1 VPGNNVAPHAGTTFA
16 FSLLLQPFAF
26 SLLPLAFALHQ
37 TASTTTLTASLT
49 RRQRQV
55 LDYLERFIAER
66 GYSPS
71 LTEICQ
77 GLGLS
82 SIATAHVH
90 LRNLESKKMLRRAWN
105 HSRSIELTPAAARAS
120 GTPAPP
126 GTAAAARPG
135 LVELP
140 LLGFVAAGSP
150 IEAIETP
157 ETIEVPQEFVR
168 GRETFVLRVRGDSMI
183 GDQIRDGD
191 LVIVERRDTA
201 DNGETVVALVGG
213 RDATVKRFFREPG
226 DKVRLEPSN
235 PAMQPI
241 TLDAADCSIQGVV
254 IGLLRKY

>member
-1 VPGNNVAPHAGTTFA
+1 MAT
-16 FSLLLQPFAF
+16 
-26 SLLPLAFALHQ
+26 
-37 TASTTTLTASLT
+37 SLT

-55 LDYLERFIAER
+55 LDFLERFIAER

-71 LTEICQ
+71 LVEICR

-90 LRNLESKKMLRRAWN
+90 LRNLESKKMIRRAWN
-105 HSRSIELTPAAARAS
+105 HSRSIELTPLASRAATS
-120 GTPAPP
+120 PE
-126 GTAAAARPG
+126 TAAAPRSG

-140 LLGFVAAGSP
+140 LLGIVAAGNP

-201 DNGETVVALVGG
+201 DIGETVVALVGG
-213 RDATVKRFFREPG
+213 RDATVKRFFRESNG
-226 DKVRLEPSN
+226 QIRLEPAN

-241 TLDAADCSIQGVV
+241 TLDAVDCSIQGVV